1 MSDRGRSR
9 RTARSTKVTPAKAAA
24 PEQATPEE
32 SPVEET
38 ETADLGG
45 TAKEVSS
52 TEPAETPDET
62 ADETSDASG
71 DPDKTDKG
79 DKAAD
84 PDAVADNG
92 DDADDEPADEPAAE
106 ASKDKKAEVKKGKG
120 APPPLTKA
128 DKRAAA
134 RKAAQKVARRR
145 RVFQGI
151 AGTVIVVLA
160 VGGAFAG
167 VWYFGDRAEERKTKC
182 KPAAQVSY
190 PPLLGGFDKR
200 LATEPTVEKGTGD
213 VKNTEKTVLIEGP
226 CKAVKA
232 GQTVTVNY
240 VGVTYVD
247 GKMFDSSWSK
257 KKTFDTAVGMKQSGK
272 QQEVLTGW
280 DEGLVG
286 VKVGSRVQ
294 LDIPAKDAYGANPPE
309 GAPAGTLRFVIDVL
323 DAKDADQTGLGGL
336 GG

>member
-9 RTARSTKVTPAKAAA
+9 RTARSTKATPAKAVA
-24 PEQATPEE
+24 PEQETPEE
-32 SPVEET
+32 TPVETPGEAPVEET
-38 ETADLGG
+38 ATADLGG
-45 TAKEVSS
+45 TAEEVSS
-52 TEPAETPDET
+52 TESSEEASTESSEEPSTESSETTDEPAG
-62 ADETSDASG
+62 DASG
-71 DPDKTDKG
+71 EPDEG
-79 DKAAD
+79 DKAD
-84 PDAVADNG
+84 EPDA
-92 DDADDEPADEPAAE
+92 
-106 ASKDKKAEVKKGKG
+106 SDKKVKADVKKGKG

-134 RKAAQKVARRR
+134 RLAAKKAANRRR
-145 RVFQGI
+145 IFQGV
-151 AGTVIVVLA
+151 AATVIVAVV

-182 KPAAQVSY
+182 KPAAQAAY

-213 VKNTEKTVLIEGP
+213 VKNTQKTVLIEGP

-240 VGVTYVD
+240 IGVTYVD
-247 GKMFDSSWSK
+247 GKMFDSSWAQ
-257 KKTFDTAVGMKQSGK
+257 KKTVDFGVGMKQSGK
-272 QQEVLTGW
+272 QQQVITGW
-280 DEGLVG
+280 DEALVG

-294 LDIPAKDAYGANPPE
+294 LDIPAKDAYGETPPQ
-309 GAPAGTLRFVIDVL
+309 GAPAGTLRFVVDVL
-323 DAKDADQTGLGGL
+323 DAKDADDTGLGGL